1 METKF
6 TNGDPV
12 SAKETRGKSNAARKG
27 RYDGSFT
34 GTEQRIKN
42 ELMRQF
48 MRTGEG
54 GGMGNSQAYR
64 NAPCWCEC
72 GRLKAEG
79 KNFCAKCIEAGHEG
93 V

>member
-1 METKF
+1 METKY

-12 SAKETRGKSNAARKG
+12 GANEPRGKSNAARKG

-42 ELMRQF
+42 QLMRQF

-54 GGMGNSQAYR
+54 GGMGWEVGQQPLVELGLVQA
-64 NAPCWCEC
+64 
-72 GRLKAEG
+72 
-79 KNFCAKCIEAGHEG
+79 
-93 V
+93 